1 MQTHA
6 PPSAAGERARGS
18 ALAGPLVRTMRPKQ
32 WLKNL
37 LVFAAP
43 AAGGVIAHGS
53 VLDRAAAAFVAFCLA
68 SSALYV
74 VNDIVDVDC
83 DRLHPVK
90 CRRPLA
96 AGRLST
102 RLALVVAS
110 ILLVSAE
117 VVGAWLGYRFL
128 AAMTLYVALVLAYS
142 LRLKRVIL
150 ADILIVAA
158 GFVIRA
164 LAGGLAVGIADSEW
178 FLLLVSIGALF
189 VVTGKRYADL
199 QVTPDSGALRS
210 ATPRYR
216 GPFLLYTALALA
228 VAAVGA
234 YALWVFL
241 SSAHAVGLLMPLSI
255 APFALAM
262 ARYAVL
268 VAAKRGGAP
277 EDLFIKDAL
286 LGLAVL
292 AWLGLYGAGIY
303 FRR

>member
-1 MQTHA
+1 MQTRA
-6 PPSAAGERARGS
+6 PSGAVGERAKGS
-18 ALAGPLVRTMRPKQ
+18 ALAVSLVKVMRPKQ

-37 LVFAAP
+37 LVLAAP
-43 AAGGVIAHGS
+43 VAGGAIGHGP
-53 VLDRAAAAFVAFCLA
+53 VLGRAAAAFVAFCLA

-74 VNDIVDVDC
+74 VNDIMDVEC

-110 ILLVSAE
+110 LLLVGAE
-117 VVGAWLGYRFL
+117 VVGAWLGYRFV
-128 AAMTLYVALVLAYS
+128 AALTLYVALVLAYS

-164 LAGGLAVGIADSEW
+164 VAGGLAVGIPDSEW
-178 FLLLVSIGALF
+178 FLLLVSLGALF

-199 QVTPDSGALRS
+199 QVAPESEPLRN
-210 ATPRYR
+210 ATPTYR
-216 GPFLLYTALALA
+216 GPFLLYSALGLA

-241 SSAHAVGLLMPLSI
+241 SSAHSVGLLIPLSI

-262 ARYAVL
+262 ARYAML
-268 VAAKRGGAP
+268 VVAKRGGAP

-292 AWLGLYGAGIY
+292 AWLVLYGGGIY
-303 FRR
+303 TRM